1 MGLVTYFSLCLLGC
15 LTYNPSL
22 AAPSLSVEAQ
32 AMSCPTG
39 WFSYHDSCYRFFHT
53 KKNWMEA
60 EAHCQ
65 HHSHGAHLASIHSAG
80 ENKMLAH
87 YIKKYYKENCA
98 IWIGLSDPME
108 VSARCPLCLGQPLP
122 RPLGS
127 VSLLSEV
134 VWGGGAT
141 EQDFHGNGVKRG
153 CNRLGFPS
161 QGRSPAPG
169 AEYELLVLIF

>member
-108 VSARCPLCLGQPLP
+108 DQDWRWSDNSMLSFTAWEKGQPNNLKKNEHCV
-122 RPLGS
+122 GS
-127 VSLLSEV
+127 SPDS
-134 VWGGGAT
+134 
-141 EQDFHGNGVKRG
+141 DFKKWHDYP
-153 CNRLGFPS
+153 CEESFPFICKHK
-161 QGRSPAPG
+161 P
-169 AEYELLVLIF
+169 

>member
-127 VSLLSEV
+127 VSLLTFILPVSERPLV
-134 VWGGGAT
+134 VLAQKKGLSCFNPIQIAARIVT
-141 EQDFHGNGVKRG
+141 KLPN
-153 CNRLGFPS
+153 
-161 QGRSPAPG
+161 
-169 AEYELLVLIF
+169 